1 MRQEPAHVVH
11 AWLGNSREVAEDH
24 YLMVTDADYAR
35 ASAEPSPTTS
45 AANPFSKAV
54 QKAVQSVTVLGRQGP
69 SLQKEPAVSPAF
81 ANDTAVHVP
90 PRGVEE
96 TRFAPRKPRRQKT
109 ATPNPT
115 LKTNSSDVLDLP
127 AISGSAA
134 EPAGWVQKQ
143 IASLPPEVIAAL
155 WDMFRNQ
162 SSGLPPETGQ
172 S

>member
-1 MRQEPAHVVH
+1 MYRPHKKPALSAGVERQILGVLDPMRYAPM
-11 AWLGNSREVAEDH
+11 DH
-24 YLMVTDADYAR
+24 DVR
-35 ASAEPSPTTS
+35 RGSTTE
-45 AANPFSKAV
+45 
-54 QKAVQSVTVLGRQGP
+54 
-69 SLQKEPAVSPAF
+69 KEPAVSPACV
-81 ANDTAVHVP
+81 NDTAVQIP

-115 LKTNSSDVLDLP
+115 PKTNSSDVLDLP

-143 IASLPPEVIAAL
+143 IASLPPEALAAL